1 MKESFTK
8 TGYNMEEAYFHRI
21 NQELIQK
28 LKEKKNRNG
37 LKLVSSQDAQ
47 DEQTPQGEYKS
58 QFKKAA

>member
-1 MKESFTK
+1 
-8 TGYNMEEAYFHRI
+8 MEEAYFHRV

-37 LKLVSSQDAQ
+37 LKLVSSQNAKQ
-47 DEQTPQGEYKS
+47 DEQTPQGEFKS